1 MTIKIRIAL
10 LRMTPTTT
18 TADVV
23 TYSTITVHI
32 RTATNGT
39 PTPERLCYTSYQL
52 TPAGHDRTRARIADK
67 GFHATRTETFTKHAR
82 VLPANE
88 TTKQQEGQELVVLLL
103 LLLLLDLLLNNLL
116 RSINR
121 DVRLT
126 YDGQIRLSS
135 ELRTPTESC
144 LMRGIVPYRWW
155 NF

>member
-18 TADVV
+18 TTDVAV

-32 RTATNGT
+32 RTATDGT
-39 PTPERLCYTSYQL
+39 PTPERLCYTSYRL
-52 TPAGHDRTRARIADK
+52 PRAGHDRTRVRIADK
-67 GFHATRTETFTKHAR
+67 GFHATRTKTFTKHAR
-82 VLPANE
+82 VLSADE
-88 TTKQQEGQELVVLLL
+88 TTKQQEGQELVVL

>member
-10 LRMTPTTT
+10 LRMTPTAT
-18 TADVV
+18 DVVVV
-23 TYSTITVHI
+23 TYFTITVHI

-39 PTPERLCYTSYQL
+39 LTPERLCYTSSQL

-67 GFHATRTETFTKHAR
+67 GFHATRTETFTKQTR
-82 VLPANE
+82 VLPADE
-88 TTKQQEGQELVVLLL
+88 TTKRQEGQELVV
-103 LLLLLDLLLNNLL
+103 LLDLLLNNLL